1 MKEITNENPENQS
14 LVSLISASVLDQ
26 IDVWIAKF
34 PKEQAQSAILPAML
48 ILQEYNG
55 GWLSNELIK
64 ALADYL
70 NIPAIA
76 AYEVA
81 TFYSMIEL
89 EPIGRHKISICTNVS
104 CMLNGAEKIV
114 AHLEKKCGAALGETS
129 IDGKYTLREVECMG
143 ACIRAPM
150 LEYKKK
156 YYENLTIEKVDEL
169 LDTLD

>member
-81 TFYSMIEL
+81 TFYSMYNLNPVGKYVFEVCQTG
-89 EPIGRHKISICTNVS
+89 P
-104 CMLNGAEKIV
+104 CMLNGSDDILKYIKQKLNILKIMQES
-114 AHLEKKCGAALGETS
+114 L
-129 IDGKYTLREVECMG
+129 
-143 ACIRAPM
+143 
-150 LEYKKK
+150 
-156 YYENLTIEKVDEL
+156 
-169 LDTLD
+169 